1 MFPARA
7 LASVICIAAAIAGT
21 VRPALAQSCSHNG
34 RLVTCDDGRRGLLS
48 GNLIVWAD
56 GTRSSA
62 SPESVQVGQGV
73 LVGGGGAMVPLNDPN
88 APGKTRCVTLDDVSY
103 CFQ

>member
-1 MFPARA
+1 MPPARA
-7 LASVICIAAAIAGT
+7 LATVICTMVAIAGT
-21 VRPALAQSCSHNG
+21 MRPALAQTCSHNG

-48 GNLIVWAD
+48 GNLIIWPD

-62 SPESVQVGQGV
+62 SPESVQAGQGAFA
-73 LVGGGGAMVPLNDPN
+73 GRMVPLNDPN
-88 APGKTRCVTLDDVSY
+88 APSRTRCVTLDDVLY